1 MQKKYDQF
9 RVKAP
14 LKVGADGVL
23 TAAIGKKEGIT
34 PDSKFEVLEAREKN
48 GKIEYKKVGEVQAID
63 KKIWDNRFMA
73 KEEKAEGAELGFTT
87 FEKVSGKDFYPGM
100 LIREIK

>member
-1 MQKKYDQF
+1 
-9 RVKAP
+9 
-14 LKVGADGVL
+14 
-23 TAAIGKKEGIT
+23 
-34 PDSKFEVLEAREKN
+34 
-48 GKIEYKKVGEVQAID
+48 
-63 KKIWDNRFMA
+63 MA